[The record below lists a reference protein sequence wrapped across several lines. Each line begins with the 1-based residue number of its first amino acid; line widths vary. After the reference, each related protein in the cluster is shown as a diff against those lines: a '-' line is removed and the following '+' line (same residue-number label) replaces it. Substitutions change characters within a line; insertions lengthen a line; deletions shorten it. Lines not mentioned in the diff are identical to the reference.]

1 MREFAQ
7 TKDGLW
13 GVDRFR
19 CESILP
25 QSLVDRDYSD
35 GPSVGWMSKRCRTEA
50 EGDALAVSRKTP
62 PHRTPP
68 PLPRP
73 KHGPQ
78 PRATAFPPQANPT
91 SCISAAG
98 CVIRSKLLADRS
110 NTHSCTGCDRRRL
123 TSSGALPQRGAGY
136 A

>member
-62 PHRTPP
+62 PSSYATTVATPQARSPTARHR
-68 PLPRP
+68 
-73 KHGPQ
+73 
-78 PRATAFPPQANPT
+78 FPP
-91 SCISAAG
+91 AG
-98 CVIRSKLLADRS
+98 QS
-110 NTHSCTGCDRRRL
+110 NVLH
-123 TSSGALPQRGAGY
+123 
-136 A
+136 